1 MTFNPRIS
9 LSAEHQKQV
18 KYLLQQFL
26 PNVEVWIY
34 GSRVKGSSK
43 PSSDLDMV
51 VFATPKSYAAV
62 QDLREAFEESY
73 LPFRVDLFVWDQ
85 IPASFKPQ
93 IEQERVVF

>member
-1 MTFNPRIS
+1 MS
-9 LSAEHQKQV
+9 LSAEHQQQIKD
-18 KYLLQQFL
+18 LLHQYL

-34 GSRVKGSSK
+34 GSRAKGSSK

-51 VFATPKSYAAV
+51 VFATPQSYAAV
-62 QDLREAFEESY
+62 QELREAFEESY

-93 IEQERVVF
+93 IEREKVVF